1 MIKTEIDKLYAAIRK
16 ASHEDPRT
24 RATARLLASDRI
36 KIAKK
41 VVEEAAE
48 VALAGVADN
57 RDEVVHETADLFY
70 NLVALL
76 VAMDLKPNDI
86 WKEMAA
92 RKSAYGLAAK
102 RPKSERKPVASASK
116 RGGARRGKASGVANA
131 APAKAAR

>member
-1 MIKTEIDKLYAAIRK
+1 MKNEIDKLYAAIRK

-76 VAMDLKPNDI
+76 VAMDLKPADI

-102 RPKSERKPVASASK
+102 RPKNERKRVVPGGKRVQARRAK
-116 RGGARRGKASGVANA
+116 TRGGANA
-131 APAKAAR
+131 VPAKAAR